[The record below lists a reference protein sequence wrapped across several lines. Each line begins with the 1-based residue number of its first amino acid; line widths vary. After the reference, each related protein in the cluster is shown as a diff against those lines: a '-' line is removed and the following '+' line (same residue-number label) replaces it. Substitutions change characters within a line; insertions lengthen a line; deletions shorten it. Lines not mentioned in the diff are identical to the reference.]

1 VDLSVVLF
9 SSKEIG
15 VPHPTILVTHSLRSY
30 REAVAAWLR
39 GQRPALSVVECEP
52 EALDVARTR
61 YDPCLI
67 ICEAPT
73 PSMRRN
79 RTSLS
84 WIQFCPAGSSISL
97 VHVGMEE
104 RSIQDLHLSDILWIV
119 DVAQAKAM
127 LQAGPQS
134 GASSA

>member
-1 VDLSVVLF
+1 
-9 SSKEIG
+9 
-15 VPHPTILVTHSLRSY
+15 
-30 REAVAAWLR
+30 
-39 GQRPALSVVECEP
+39 
-52 EALDVARTR
+52 
-61 YDPCLI
+61 LI